1 MATLGR
7 FTVMLHQS
15 QQQLEISTVEEPSFI
30 TILSIHN
37 LTHCIDGALSLKVSL
52 RLQAGLVFLPVPHF
66 PAHLLDISAGGH
78 IIGRSSKPRRA
89 HTYSCNHQGLMISY
103 CCYTFNVQR
112 RRLRP

>member
-52 RLQAGLVFLPVPHF
+52 RLQAGLVFLPVPT
-66 PAHLLDISAGGH
+66 LSSTSLGH
-78 IIGRSSKPRRA
+78 QCRWSHHWQILKA
-89 HTYSCNHQGLMISY
+89 QACTYLQL
-103 CCYTFNVQR
+103 
-112 RRLRP
+112 